1 MVRNHQ
7 LTWATLIITAL
18 VVLIAAYIDVFVQ
31 NRVKSKTP
39 PQKTQIQ
46 TQSDNQHHQHASD
59 THQNTEIIKSIG
71 MQHHH
76 TNKPRFDIQSLPSE
90 LQDYLDQRQAKE
102 FKLEKTAKGFRLE
115 ANGQWEVVTMAIVE
129 EDGSIT
135 LVERQVQPQRPI
147 NLPAPS
153 S

>member
-1 MVRNHQ
+1 MIRNHQ
-7 LTWATLIITAL
+7 LTWATLITTAL
-18 VVLIAAYIDVFVQ
+18 VVLIAAYIDVFMQ
-31 NRVKSKTP
+31 NRVKSKTQ
-39 PQKTQIQ
+39 PQKTQLQ
-46 TQSDNQHHQHASD
+46 TQYDDDQHASER
-59 THQNTEIIKSIG
+59 HQNTEVINPVG

-76 TNKPRFDIQSLPSE
+76 PNKPRFDVLGLPSE

-102 FKLEKTAKGFRLE
+102 FKLEQTPKGFRLQ

-129 EDGSIT
+129 DDGSIT